1 MKLEKATMIM
11 QNKMPSCGDK
21 LTFTSEERYEAYQ
34 LTIEVLK
41 KQTPKKLIEMNGVD
55 FRDWICPSCG
65 EQYDIKHDK
74 FKFCPNCGQAID
86 WSEEK

>member
-1 MKLEKATMIM
+1 MTIERAIKILDPTHREHYDSIETVNEACRMGMQALEK
-11 QNKMPSCGDK
+11 
-21 LTFTSEERYEAYQ
+21 Q
-34 LTIEVLK
+34 LAK
-41 KQTPKKLIEMNGVD
+41 KPTVENGFVEY

-65 EQYDIKHDK
+65 EQYDIEYDV